1 MTVRSGEVVVPTTT
15 ERNGGGDEDD
25 SEGLC
30 GGLKVLLSR
39 RGMLVYTS
47 SSLRRMIPS

>member
-1 MTVRSGEVVVPTTT
+1 MAVSSGEVVVLVDTK
-15 ERNGGGDEDD
+15 RNGGGVEDD

-30 GGLKVLLSR
+30 RGARVLISR
-39 RGMLVYTS
+39 RGMSVYTS